1 MTEEKNDNEHML
13 KWDEKTKEER
23 RKSE

>member
-1 MTEEKNDNEHML
+1 MTEEKNDNEQMV